1 MNKQKLISILT
12 WIVTVITVI
21 MWLPVLMI
29 PIVLLISYMHSYNNG
44 SMDVIGGADG
54 PTAIYLATSTN
65 SVGFAFIGGIADF
78 IVLGILLVLTI
89 FLWYRKIKLAKK

>member
-29 PIVLLISYMHSYNNG
+29 PIVLLISYMPLHNKASVG
-44 SMDVIGGADG
+44 IIGGADG
-54 PTAIYLATSTN
+54 PTAIYPATTN
-65 SVGFAFIGGIADF
+65 SVAFAFVGGISDF
-78 IVLGILLVLTI
+78 IVLGILIVVTI
-89 FLWYRKIKLAKK
+89 LLWYIKIKVSRKQ